1 MVMVYSISKKD
12 FEAKFFVPFLQYLM
26 SAYEK
31 KKKQRELLFE
41 NLKKDHE
48 GKMEQQ
54 TNDREYYMKDVSLN
68 HLINKA
74 SIQSLNRQVNKQISE
89 HKESL
94 PANLQLISARKL
106 TLRHENSSPTLS
118 KSPTNTPNQ

>member
-1 MVMVYSISKKD
+1 VKVISDMVMVYSVLKKD
-12 FEAKFFVPFLQYLM
+12 FEAKFFVPFWQYIM
-26 SAYEK
+26 SLYEK

-41 NLKKDHE
+41 NLKRDHE
-48 GKMEQQ
+48 ERMEQQ

-89 HKESL
+89 QKESL

-106 TLRHENSSPTLS
+106 TLRHESSSPTL
-118 KSPTNTPNQ
+118 K